1 MKTLS
6 FNQFIAEYKPVKQ
19 NSDRTYRK
27 YFIVNDLKAST
38 LYKLVKTYNCNIF
51 TGVQEDNILKLYPG
65 RRYSLD
71 NSFFIVVE
79 NAWDD
84 YDTLLLVDVKKKK

>member
-1 MKTLS
+1 MKQLNL
-6 FNQFIAEYKPVKQ
+6 NQFIAEYKPVKQ

-38 LYKLVKTYNCNIF
+38 LYKLVKIYNCNIF
-51 TGVQEDNILKLYPG
+51 TGVQEENILKLYAG

-71 NSFFIVVE
+71 NSFFVVVE

-84 YDTLLLVDVKKKK
+84 YEEVILIDIKKKK